1 MERLRNFPHKVGL
14 KQSEKAI
21 RQGKA
26 ILAYLATDADGW
38 VKEALEKAC
47 AEGMVPLQ
55 MVPSRKELAKV
66 CRVEVP
72 AACAVLLC
80 EADD

>member
-1 MERLRNFPHKVGL
+1 MERLRNLPHKVGL

-26 ILAYLATDADGW
+26 SLAYLATDADGW
-38 VKEALEKAC
+38 VKDALEKAC
-47 AEGMVPLQ
+47 AESKVPLR
-55 MVPSRKELAKV
+55 MVSSRRELAKA
-66 CRVEVP
+66 CRVDVP

-80 EADD
+80 ETND

>member
-1 MERLRNFPHKVGL
+1 MERLRKLPHKVGL

-26 ILAYLATDADGW
+26 ELAYLATDADGW

-47 AEGMVPLQ
+47 AENQVPIQ
-55 MVPSRKELAKV
+55 MVTSKKELAKV

-72 AACAVLLC
+72 AACAVLIC
-80 EADD
+80 ESTD

>member
-1 MERLRNFPHKVGL
+1 MERLRSLPHKVGL

-26 ILAYLATDADGW
+26 SLVYLATDADGW
-38 VKEALEKAC
+38 IKEALEKAC
-47 AEGMVPLQ
+47 SENKVPIQ
-55 MVPSRKELAKV
+55 MVSSRKELAKA

-80 EADD
+80 EAQ